1 VGQKCTLVS
10 SSIASDPQ
18 GAQRAR
24 GSGHG
29 PAPHLVAGRSRL
41 VLFCYCLKE
50 TERERTYVAT
60 GGIQPREEPYT
71 TALASTETRH
81 LLLTSGDESGRVHGR
96 RYAFAN
102 YVLPVVVH
110 LGARNHRR
118 HCAARPSRR
127 ENTSDDGASAGVSGE
142 RLGLGAWGLP
152 ARGQA
157 PELRAEPRA
166 GAKGP
171 GGLAAVHRSRRG
183 HCGPP

>member
-1 VGQKCTLVS
+1 MQRPR
-10 SSIASDPQ
+10 ASPTPRRRSLALGSVLLLFKRD
-18 GAQRAR
+18 RAR
-24 GSGHG
+24 ANIPQS
-29 PAPHLVAGRSRL
+29 S
-41 VLFCYCLKE
+41 
-50 TERERTYVAT
+50 YVAT